1 MPRPRREVFLSTRNT
16 LLFSDPERLIGI
28 GRAVTVGFALL
39 AMYLDPTQPRKF
51 QYEVSTLLAAYGVF
65 AAVLLLKPIDRP
77 THSLAHLWV
86 HLIDSIVLGLLAFL
100 SNELTSP
107 FFSFFSF
114 PLLAMTIRWGLKG
127 TIFGALI
134 LEIMLLVIGIPDIL
148 DGVSELNYL
157 IVRGAYF
164 LVFATMLGY
173 FAAYREQSRARLI
186 SLANWPTDNLAY
198 DQYAW
203 LSRMCRHATTVLDGD
218 ELIVVWREQESARGC
233 VAHWRSGQLSIQRN
247 ADPEYW
253 GLVETDAFDL
263 LPARGARLI
272 DRSSHSLMKR
282 ALGIADNPSAAKE
295 TTVIAANFHTLRFTG
310 LCAVSNPDSRPE
322 DALCLVEIIASHFA
336 GELERFDLVSQVS
349 DIARSEEREKL
360 ARDLHDGVL
369 QDLTAITLKLRNAHA
384 PLPEQKPVLR
394 EIEMLIAEQQRRI
407 RHFVENQR
415 DRRSSQTFDA
425 ASELRVLVERLANQ
439 WGIDVEIEEIDVPSK
454 LPRPVLENIEQLVSE
469 ATANAVR
476 HGSSRQVLIRL
487 SGDSENL
494 ALVIR
499 DDGKGMSE
507 AKFDT
512 GSSSLRSRLEKF
524 GGSMSIGH
532 AFPGLEITMSIPMRG
547 RA

>member
-1 MPRPRREVFLSTRNT
+1 MPRSRREVFHSTRNT
-16 LLFSDPERLIGI
+16 LLYSDPERLIGI

-51 QYEVSTLLAAYGVF
+51 QYEVSVLLASYAIF
-65 AAVLLLKPIDRP
+65 AAILLFKPLDRP

-86 HLIDSIVLGLLAFL
+86 HLIDTGVLGMLAFL

-107 FFSFFSF
+107 FFSFLPF

-127 TIFGALI
+127 TIFGAAI
-134 LEIMLLVIGIPDIL
+134 LEIMLLVIGVPDIL
-148 DGVSELNYL
+148 DGNSELNYL
-157 IVRGAYF
+157 IARAAYF

-186 SLANWPTDNLAY
+186 NLANWPADNLAY

-203 LSRMCRHATTVLDGD
+203 LSRMCRHATSVLDGE
-218 ELIVVWREQESARGC
+218 ELIVVWREQERPRGC
-233 VAHWRSGQLSIQRN
+233 VAHWRSGQLTVQRN
-247 ADPEYW
+247 ADPQYW
-253 GLVETDAFDL
+253 AGVEANAFDL
-263 LPARGARLI
+263 LPLRGASLI
-272 DRSSHSLMKR
+272 DRAGLARMKP
-282 ALGIADNPSAAKE
+282 ALGLADTVSSAKE
-295 TTVIAANFHTLRFTG
+295 PTVIAASFDTLRFTG
-310 LCAVSNPDSRPE
+310 LCAISNPDSRPE
-322 DALCLVEIIASHFA
+322 DALSLVEIIALHFA

-349 DIARSEEREKL
+349 DNARSEERETL

-369 QDLTAITLKLRNAHA
+369 QDLTAITLKLRNAHV
-384 PLPEQKPVLR
+384 PLPEQKPILH
-394 EIEMLIAEQQRRI
+394 EIEMLVAEQQRRI
-407 RHFVENQR
+407 RHFVEDQR
-415 DRRSSQTFDA
+415 DRRSSPVFDA
-425 ASELRVLVERLANQ
+425 SAELGTLIERLANQ

-454 LPRPVLENIEQLVSE
+454 FPRALLQDIEQLVSE

-476 HGSSRQVLIRL
+476 HGAARRVTVRL
-487 SGDSENL
+487 SGDSERL

-499 DDGKGMSE
+499 DDGKGMAE
-507 AKFDT
+507 GKLDT

>member
-1 MPRPRREVFLSTRNT
+1 MSRSRREVFLSTRNT
-16 LLFSDPERLIGI
+16 LLYSDPERLIGI

-51 QYEVSTLLAAYGVF
+51 QYEVSTLLAAYAVF
-65 AAVLLLKPIDRP
+65 AAVLLLRPIDRP
-77 THSLAHLWV
+77 TRSLAHLWV
-86 HLIDSIVLGLLAFL
+86 HLIDSLVLGLLAFL

-114 PLLAMTIRWGLKG
+114 PLLAMTMRWGLKG
-127 TIFGALI
+127 TILGAAI
-134 LEIMLLVIGIPDIL
+134 LEVMLLVIGIPDIL
-148 DGVSELNYL
+148 DGNSELNYL

-203 LSRMCRHATTVLDGD
+203 LSRMCRHATTVLDGE
-218 ELIVVWREQESARGC
+218 ELIVVWREQESPRGC
-233 VAHWRSGQLSIQRN
+233 VAHWQGGQLSIHRN
-247 ADPEYW
+247 ADPNYW
-253 GLVETDAFDL
+253 SSVETHAFAR

-272 DRSSHSLMKR
+272 DRANLAEMKL
-282 ALGIADNPSAAKE
+282 ALGIAGTSSITKE
-295 TTVIAANFHTLRFTG
+295 PTVIAASFHTLRFTG
-310 LCAVSNPDSRPE
+310 LCAISNPDSRPE
-322 DALCLVEIIASHFA
+322 DALSLVEIIASHFA

-369 QDLTAITLKLRNAHA
+369 QDLTAITLKLRNAHV
-384 PLPEQKPVLR
+384 PLPEQTPVLR
-394 EIEMLIAEQQRRI
+394 EIELLIAEQQRRI
-407 RHFVENQR
+407 RHFVEDQR
-415 DRRSSQTFDA
+415 DRRSSHTFDA
-425 ASELRVLVERLANQ
+425 ASELRVLVGRLANQ
-439 WGIDVEIEEIDVPSK
+439 WAIDVEIEEIDLPTK
-454 LPRPVLENIEQLVSE
+454 LPRGVLENVEQLVSE

-476 HGSSRQVLIRL
+476 HGAARQVLVRL
-487 SGDSENL
+487 SGDSEKL

-499 DDGKGMSE
+499 DDGKGLAE
-507 AKFDT
+507 EKLDT

-524 GGSMSIGH
+524 GGSMSIGR
-532 AFPGLEITMSIPMRG
+532 AFPGLEITMNIPMRG